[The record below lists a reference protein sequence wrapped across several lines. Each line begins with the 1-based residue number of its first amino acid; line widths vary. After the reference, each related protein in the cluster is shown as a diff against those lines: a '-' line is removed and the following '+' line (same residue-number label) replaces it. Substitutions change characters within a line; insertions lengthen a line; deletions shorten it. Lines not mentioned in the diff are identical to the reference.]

1 MARDNMSNSNGIL
14 SSSASKQLL
23 PIFQMTSNRSRI
35 QGKSQAQFIFF
46 VNAIME
52 YLKTS
57 APPFMAIQVK
67 LIISEC
73 VKKNQAGDPSCRP
86 LRRAIMLSI
95 QRCIGPT
102 HWALADLYYKKS
114 LRQHAMYANIK
125 RMQTATI
132 EERPLN
138 FAVFATSPSL
148 APSAC
153 QSLAEQIAFLDV
165 MTNMMV

>member
-1 MARDNMSNSNGIL
+1 MSNRNGVL
-14 SSSASKQLL
+14 SSSASKQWL
-23 PIFQMTSNRSRI
+23 PIAHVSTNRSRI

-46 VNAIME
+46 INAILE

-86 LRRAIMLSI
+86 LRRAIMLSV

-102 HWALADLYYKKS
+102 HWALADIHYKES
-114 LRQHAMYANIK
+114 LRHHAMLSNLK
-125 RMQTATI
+125 RMQNVSV

-138 FAVFATSPSL
+138 FAVFTTNPGL
-148 APSAC
+148 APPAC
-153 QSLAEQIAFLDV
+153 PTLAEQIAFLDV
-165 MTNMMV
+165 MTHMMG